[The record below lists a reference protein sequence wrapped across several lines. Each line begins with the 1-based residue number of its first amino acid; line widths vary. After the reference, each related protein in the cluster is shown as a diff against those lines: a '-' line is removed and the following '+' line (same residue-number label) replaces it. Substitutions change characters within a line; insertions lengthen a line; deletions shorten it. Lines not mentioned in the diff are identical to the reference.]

1 MFHANRLRRN
11 QYLLPPADVDAMIAS
26 RLDPLGERPQLPDPD
41 FMAPE
46 PMPLVTAPEKFAA
59 SFWGKRRLPGPDDEP
74 PKPKPKPKRPKGR
87 RPIGDLKPEHDR
99 FRVVDGDKQK

>member
-1 MFHANRLRRN
+1 
-11 QYLLPPADVDAMIAS
+11 MIAS
-26 RLDPLGERPQLPDPD
+26 RLDPPGERPQLPDPD